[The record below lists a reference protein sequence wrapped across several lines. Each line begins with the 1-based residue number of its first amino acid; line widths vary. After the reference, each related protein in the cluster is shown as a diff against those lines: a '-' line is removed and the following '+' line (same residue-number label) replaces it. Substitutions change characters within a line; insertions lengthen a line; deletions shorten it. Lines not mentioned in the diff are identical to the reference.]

1 MTDSF
6 VLLGEARLPWLDP
19 DALKSRVLPQLAAS
33 HPDRVHGA
41 GDAEKQSA
49 NTRHAEL
56 NAAYNT
62 LREPRDRLLHL
73 YELETGSKPKDIQR
87 IPPGTMDLFVDV
99 GQVCRDLDTFLKR
112 KADATS
118 PMVRVSLM
126 QEGFDHLD
134 RLQALQSRVN
144 QLRTTL
150 KSELQAMNATWESA
164 PPPGHPDRVAA
175 LPLERLEQIY
185 RSMSY
190 IARWTGQIQ
199 ERLVLLATD

>member
-6 VLLGEARLPWLDP
+6 ALLGEARLPWLDP

-41 GDAEKQSA
+41 SDAERQSA
-49 NTRHAEL
+49 TTRHAEL

-73 YELETGSKPKDIQR
+73 YELETGSRPRDIQR
-87 IPPGTMDLFVDV
+87 IPPGTMELFVDV

-112 KADATS
+112 KSEATS

-144 QLRTTL
+144 ELRTTL
-150 KSELQAMNATWESA
+150 EAELQAMNSTWESA
-164 PPPGHPDRVAA
+164 PTAGSPDRAAA